1 MRERPCGRRSTSPM
15 CGRRATGLRGDTF
28 EARQKGAQDGRQHGH
43 WSGLR
48 MLFLAAHPRAAPWH
62 PSKRPRRFNGFRCD
76 QIRASRLFC
85 PRISK
90 LGRPRLFTRS
100 PPAAEGLLRRLDLGM
115 EVVRSRID
123 TFRTFSY
130 ISFSQ
135 ATCHQYW

>member
-1 MRERPCGRRSTSPM
+1 
-15 CGRRATGLRGDTF
+15 
-28 EARQKGAQDGRQHGH
+28 
-43 WSGLR
+43 

-62 PSKRPRRFNGFRCD
+62 PTQETTAFQRFQMRPNQSQSTILSQNLKARQAEALHHWG
-76 QIRASRLFC
+76 QAAS
-85 PRISK
+85 
-90 LGRPRLFTRS
+90 RS

-135 ATCHQYW
+135 ATSHQYW